1 MSLGKKLIE
10 LRNNKTQE
18 DVAFELEV
26 SQSTYCD
33 WENDVSI
40 PKRNNLIK
48 IANFFNVDIR
58 ELEDEIYKVNI
69 RNKKNAIDLVNSPN
83 SKINSTEAIIKI
95 ADSLEKL
102 TLLVEKMIED
112 KKSNTIQ

>member
-58 ELEDEIYKVNI
+58 ELEDEIYNVNI
-69 RNKKNAIDLVNSPN
+69 RNKKNAIALVNSPN